1 MIGLLTNTALGQTF
15 GPKVDSI
22 KIKPIPG
29 DDINKTVSLN
39 VSNTDLDSS
48 IVIEGSHNL
57 NDWHVIDQIDVKQ
70 GLIKWEKKH
79 PISLQSY
86 FFRVKNNYQFEVYF
100 KELNYS

>member
-70 GLIKWEKKH
+70 GLITV
-79 PISLQSY
+79 SY
-86 FFRVKNNYQFEVYF
+86 THLTLPTKA
-100 KELNYS
+100 

>member
-29 DDINKTVSLN
+29 DDLNKTVSLN
-39 VSNTDLDSS
+39 VNNTDLDSS
-48 IVIEGSHNL
+48 IVIEGSRNL

-86 FFRVKNNYQFEVYF
+86 FFRVKNNYHFDT
-100 KELNYS
+100 L